1 MRIYRDRVIYTLN
14 SPLIMYMQRQINSWQ
29 SRNNQ
34 FEIPSQAYL
43 QRQIEIND
51 RRVYE
56 KVAPCVTVVL

>member
-1 MRIYRDRVIYTLN
+1 
-14 SPLIMYMQRQINSWQ
+14 MYMQRQINSWQ